1 MPRLSTSTKSTRGKA
16 ISCDACRKPIEV
28 GQDYYFWQFRYSP
41 KRTRHTACGRPKPS
55 ELTQSKLSAAYAAV
69 ESAEEQLPGCD
80 EAADIAQVLRD
91 CASEIDNVRQEYQ
104 DGLDNM
110 PDGLRDA
117 AENGQT
123 GETMQSL
130 EDFQQNLESAADDIE
145 GEDAPEEADD
155 GEELE
160 ETRENWISGLRDR
173 AVDALS
179 DRNF

>member
-1 MPRLSTSTKSTRGKA
+1 MARVNTATKSNRGKA
-16 ISCDACRKPIEV
+16 ISCNKCQKPIEV
-28 GQDYYFWQFRYSP
+28 GQEYFFWQFAYSP
-41 KRTRHTACGRPKPS
+41 KRTRHVSCGKPKPS
-55 ELTQSKLSAAYAAV
+55 ELTQSKLSAAYAAI
-69 ESAEEQLPGCD
+69 ESCEESLPGLD
-80 EAADIAQVLRD
+80 EAADIASALRD
-91 CASEIDNVRQEYQ
+91 CAQEIDNVRQEYQ

-173 AVDALS
+173 AIDSLS